1 MQSFLKTI
9 GEFFYT
15 AGNTL
20 ASVFGSIDFFDIVDI
35 LILTYLVYKAVE
47 LWRDSRARTLFKG
60 IVLIV
65 VMYALSIWLG
75 MTGINWL
82 LGMVVNNAIVI
93 LVVIF
98 NPELRHSLERVGH
111 SSFGIFSRTE
121 GGVDEDTVKCIN
133 QVCKAVGSM
142 SKSKIGAL
150 IVFENKTLLG
160 DIIKTGTE
168 IDSCVSYAMVGN
180 IFFPKSPLHDG
191 AMVIRDN
198 RITAAG
204 CILPLSTNP
213 DISAEL
219 GTRHRAALG
228 ISENSDAVTV
238 VVSEETGIISL
249 THNGQITRNFNSQSL
264 NQELCNIFVDTSQRE
279 ANPIKQ
285 FIASIKSIFKGDKD
299 NG

>member
-1 MQSFLKTI
+1 MGSFFETI

-15 AGNTL
+15 ARNTFV
-20 ASVFGSIDFFDIVDI
+20 SVFSSVGFFDIVDI
-35 LILTYLVYKAVE
+35 LILTFLVYKAVE
-47 LWRDSRARTLFKG
+47 LWRDSRARTLLKG
-60 IVLIV
+60 IILIV
-65 VMYALSIWLG
+65 VMYALSGWLG
-75 MTGINWL
+75 MIGINWIL
-82 LGMVVNNAIVI
+82 EMVVNYAIVL

-98 NPELRHSLERVGH
+98 QPELRHALERVGH
-111 SSFGIFSRTE
+111 SSFSFFGKSTSV
-121 GGVDEDTVKCIN
+121 VDETKANCIS
-133 QVCKAVGSM
+133 QVCKAVGVM
-142 SKSKIGAL
+142 SNAKIGAL

-168 IDSCVSYAMVGN
+168 IDAFVTSAMVNN

-191 AMVIRDN
+191 AVVIRDN

-204 CILPLSTNP
+204 CILPLTNNR
-213 DISAEL
+213 DISADL

-249 THNGQITRNFNSQSL
+249 TYNGQITRNYNIQTL
-264 NQELCNIFVDTSQRE
+264 QQELCNIFVDTNKTE
-279 ANPIKQ
+279 TNPLKHYVDKVK
-285 FIASIKSIFKGDKD
+285 ALLKGGNK

>member
-1 MQSFLKTI
+1 MGSFFETI

-15 AGNTL
+15 ARNTFV
-20 ASVFGSIDFFDIVDI
+20 SVFSSIGFFDVVDI
-35 LILTYLVYKAVE
+35 LILTFLVYKAVE
-47 LWRDSRARTLFKG
+47 LWRDSRARTLLKG
-60 IVLIV
+60 IILIV
-65 VMYALSIWLG
+65 AMYAFSGWLG
-75 MTGINWL
+75 MIGINWIL
-82 LGMVVNNAIVI
+82 EKVVTYAIVI

-98 NPELRHSLERVGH
+98 QPELRHTLERVGH
-111 SSFGIFSRTE
+111 SSFSFFGRNKSV
-121 GGVDEDTVKCIN
+121 VDETKVNCIS
-133 QVCKAVGSM
+133 QVCKAVGVM
-142 SKSKIGAL
+142 SSAKIGAL

-168 IDSCVSYAMVGN
+168 IDAYVSSEMVNN

-191 AMVIRDN
+191 AIVIRNN

-204 CILPLSTNP
+204 CILPLTANR
-213 DISAEL
+213 DISADL

-249 THNGQITRNFNSQSL
+249 TYNGQITRNFNSQSL
-264 NQELCNIFVDTSQRE
+264 QQELCNIFVDTEKQE
-279 ANPIKQ
+279 INPIKQ
-285 FIASIKSIFKGDKD
+285 YVDKIKSLLKGGNK